1 MTLDEAIKEQE
12 IFVILCE
19 VRGSQKMF
27 DTARM
32 SLEALKR
39 EQVRRPH
46 DFDFEDCKLPGETK

>member
-39 EQVRRPH
+39 E
-46 DFDFEDCKLPGETK
+46 